1 MVLCSDENE
10 DYFMKLQLKILMWSF
25 FAFSMA
31 NAQEIDSPKFGNGIF
46 NLKGKDSTWSMKIG
60 MHLQFQG
67 LGQWENQEEKFS
79 NTESSILIRRARLK
93 FNGFVYSPK
102 LTYNLVLGLSNRD
115 MSGASIYTGNAP
127 RYILDAV
134 MKWNFYENFEFWFG
148 QTKLPGNREHLT
160 SSSSLQFVD
169 RSLLNSAYNIDRD
182 LGIQLRH
189 YFKLSDKFII
199 KEAFALSQGEGR
211 NVTTG
216 NIGGFQYTS
225 RLELLPFGD
234 FVKKGD
240 YIGGD
245 IYRESTPKLGFGASY
260 EFNNDAVKTR
270 SNQGAYMLIDTGFHM
285 TNISTLFIDTIF
297 KYQGFSF
304 MAEYADRKASDPV
317 AKNSDGSRAE
327 YAVQVGSGWNLQSGY
342 VFESNWEVAGRY
354 TNVNFDQVITG
365 KIPQNQY
372 TVGVSKYIVGHT
384 LKIQSDLSYLTV
396 NSSNNQLM
404 CRLQF
409 EVHF

>member
-1 MVLCSDENE
+1 MKCQLTVLV
-10 DYFMKLQLKILMWSF
+10 FTF
-25 FAFSMA
+25 FVFAMA
-31 NAQEIDSPKFGNGIF
+31 NAQDMEAPKFGNGIF
-46 NLKGKDSTWSMKIG
+46 NLKGKDSTWSMKVG

-67 LGQWENQEEKFS
+67 LGQWEKEEEQFY

-102 LTYNLVLGLSNRD
+102 LTYNLVLGLSNKD
-115 MSGASIYTGNAP
+115 MSGASVYTGNAP
-127 RYILDAV
+127 RFILDAV
-134 MKWNFYENFEFWFG
+134 MKWNFYENFELWFG
-148 QTKLPGNREHLT
+148 QTKLPGNREHIT
-160 SSSSLQFVD
+160 SSTNLQFVE

-189 YFKLSDKFII
+189 HFKLSKTFII

-211 NVTTG
+211 NITTG
-216 NIGGFQYTS
+216 NLGGFQYTS

-245 IYRESTPKLGFGASY
+245 IYRESTPKLAFGATY

-270 SNQGAYMLIDTGFHM
+270 SNQGSYMVTDTGFYR
-285 TNISTLFIDTIF
+285 TNISTLFIDAIF

-304 MAEYADRKASDPV
+304 MAEYADRKASDPL

-327 YAVQVGSGWNLQSGY
+327 HVVQVGNGWNLQSGY
-342 VFESNWEVAGRY
+342 VFKSNWEISGRY
-354 TNVNFDQVITG
+354 TNVNFDEVITS
-365 KIPQNQY
+365 KIPQSQY
-372 TVGVSKYIVGHT
+372 TLGVSKYIVGHT
-384 LKIQSDLSYLTV
+384 LKVQSDLSYLTL
-396 NSSNNQLM
+396 NSSNNELM
-404 CRLQF
+404 WRLQF
-409 EVHF
+409 GIHF